1 MADDAALIQYLSA
14 LKEGDEIF
22 IARRAAVQKRRVARL
37 TKTQIVLTTGG
48 RYKLANGDGIG
59 GVSWE
64 TNRVILP
71 TPEVRNR
78 WQQLRLARWAK
89 DVFPAQFDTLTAEQQ
104 VELYRHVKAL
114 SLANNSA
121 AATEEDTEDEA

>member
-1 MADDAALIQYLSA
+1 MADDAALTQYLST

-22 IARRAAVQKRRVARL
+22 IARRAAVQKGR
-37 TKTQIVLTTGG
+37 G

-78 WQQLRLARWAK
+78 WQQFRLARWAK
-89 DVFPAQFDTLTAEQQ
+89 AEFPAQFDSLTAEQQ
-104 VELYRHVKAL
+104 IELYRHVKAL

-121 AATEEDTEDEA
+121 VAKEEDTEDDA